1 MATAI
6 TMPKLGLTMTSGS
19 VKEWKKKVG
28 DTVKKGEILFVVATD
43 KLTVDSE
50 SPADGVL
57 LAITVKEGV
66 DVPVGG
72 TIGYLGAAGEAVPAE
87 ATGSPAAPESPKAAS
102 AAATPRP
109 VGAPAPAA
117 QAPASGPV
125 AASPKA
131 KRMAREKGMDLSAI
145 QGTGPRGWVVSRDV
159 LDAEE
164 RGTAKASPVASR
176 MAREAGLD
184 LASLGASGR
193 LMKAD
198 VAASIASMGL
208 GENDRVIPATQMRR
222 IIGERMLESVNTV
235 PAVNYFVDVDMSEL
249 EALRKRLNDR
259 MKGGV
264 RISVNDILM
273 KLCAKLL
280 AETPMANASV
290 QVEEGR
296 ITGFVLHGSVNIGLA
311 IALPGGL
318 IVPNIKEVQNK
329 GLKEIAETRVD
340 LVERARCGALTP
352 DDTMGGTFTL
362 SNLGMSGIDNFTP
375 IINPP
380 EAAILGVGSTRK
392 KPVVVEGEVV
402 VRPIASFCLSA
413 DHRLLDGADA
423 AALLA
428 KLKELIENPELFL
441 L

>member
-28 DTVKKGEILFVVATD
+28 DSVKKGELLFVVATD
-43 KLTVDSE
+43 KLTVDAE

-57 LAITVKEGV
+57 LAITVKDGA

-72 TIGYLGAAGEAVPAE
+72 TIGYLGAAGEAVPAD
-87 ATGSPAAPESPKAAS
+87 AAAAPVAGSPAS
-102 AAATPRP
+102 
-109 VGAPAPAA
+109 APAPAA
-117 QAPASGPV
+117 AQPAAAPAPAARAAAAGPV

-131 KRMAREKGMDLSAI
+131 KKLAREKGIDLAALP
-145 QGTGPRGWVVSRDV
+145 GTGPRGWVVARDV
-159 LDAEE
+159 LEAEG
-164 RGTAKASPVASR
+164 RGTGKTSPVAAR
-176 MAREAGLD
+176 MAQEAGLD

-208 GENDRVIPATQMRR
+208 GANDRVVPATQMRR
-222 IIGERMLESVNTV
+222 IIGERMLESVNTI
-235 PAVNYFVDVDMSEL
+235 PAVHYFADVDMGEL
-249 EALRKRLNDR
+249 EALRKRLNER

-280 AETPMANASV
+280 TETPMANASV
-290 QVEEGR
+290 QIEEGR
-296 ITGFVLHGSVNIGLA
+296 IAGFVLHGSVNIGLA
-311 IALPGGL
+311 VALPGGL
-318 IVPNIKEVQNK
+318 IVPNIKDVQNK
-329 GLKEIAETRVD
+329 GLAEIARARAD

-362 SNLGMSGIDNFTP
+362 SNLGTVGIDTFTP

-380 EAAILGVGSTRK
+380 EAAILGVGGTREK
-392 KPVVVEGEVV
+392 AVAVNGEVV
-402 VRPIASFCLSA
+402 VRPVASFCLSA

>member
-28 DTVKKGEILFVVATD
+28 DTVRKGELLFVVATD
-43 KLTVDSE
+43 KLTVDAE

-57 LAITVKEGV
+57 LAITVKDGA

-87 ATGSPAAPESPKAAS
+87 AAAAPAPAPKPSAPAPAAPS
-102 AAATPRP
+102 AAAS
-109 VGAPAPAA
+109 APAA

-131 KRMAREKGMDLSAI
+131 KKIAREKGIDLSAL
-145 QGTGPRGWVVSRDV
+145 QGTGPRGWVVARDV
-159 LDAEE
+159 LEAEG
-164 RGTAKASPVASR
+164 RGVGKASPVAAR
-176 MAREAGLD
+176 MAQEAGLD

-198 VAASIASMGL
+198 VAASIASMGA
-208 GENDRVIPATQMRR
+208 GANDRVVPATQMRR
-222 IIGERMLESVNTV
+222 IIGERMLESVNTI
-235 PAVNYFVDVDMSEL
+235 PAVRYFADVDMSEL
-249 EALRKRLNDR
+249 EALRKRLNER

-264 RISVNDILM
+264 RISVNDLLM

-280 AETPMANASV
+280 VETPMLNASV
-290 QVEEGR
+290 QLEEGR
-296 ITGFVLHGSVNIGLA
+296 IAGFVLHGSVNVGLA
-311 IALPGGL
+311 VALPGGL
-318 IVPNIKEVQNK
+318 IVPNIKDVQNK
-329 GLKEIAETRVD
+329 GLAEIASARAD
-340 LVERARCGALTP
+340 LVERARCGRLMP

-362 SNLGMSGIDNFTP
+362 SNLGMVGIDSFTP

-380 EAAILGVGSTRK
+380 EAAILGVGTTRE
-392 KPVVVEGEVV
+392 KPVVVDGEVV
-402 VRPIASFCLSA
+402 VRPIATFCLSA
-413 DHRLLDGADA
+413 DHRLIDGADA
-423 AALLA
+423 AAVLA
-428 KLKELIENPELFL
+428 KLKELVENPELFL